1 MNEHTD
7 GNAMTEVALALAMA
21 FFSIMVLAMVGMS
34 VPSQSAARS
43 VSAATAPP
51 APDAPDPARLKEQP
65 ADHTADAAD
74 SAGAAPTEQVFVLY
88 FSGRFFD
95 VDGQPLDL
103 TALRADQPIVLAV
116 SPDLNIA
123 ETLAVKA
130 KISVADPVIT
140 TLNEDWINHLESQ
153 S

>member
-34 VPSQSAARS
+34 MPSQSVAQ
-43 VSAATAPP
+43 SAGVATAPP
-51 APDAPDPARLKEQP
+51 ALDAPDPARLQEQP
-65 ADHTADAAD
+65 ADHPADAAD
-74 SAGAAPTEQVFVLY
+74 PATAAPAEQLFVLY
-88 FSGRFFD
+88 FNGEFFD
-95 VDGQPLDL
+95 IDGQRLDL
-103 TALRADQPIVLAV
+103 TALRADQPVVLAV